1 MSEQQPKLH
10 KYFHNFMIYFAM
22 WAYAALAILYG
33 IRHILSVLEN
43 GASHLALDI
52 ILSVLLIG
60 VGIIT
65 IKARFDLAA
74 FRIIVIKEL
83 LGTCIAAAVIFLCLH
98 WVEDI
103 SGEDCYQNCIF
114 KAVVFACWG
123 IALYRYYSTR
133 RHLFKE

>member
-33 IRHILSVLEN
+33 IRHILSVVEN
-43 GASHLALDI
+43 GASYMVLDI
-52 ILSVLLIG
+52 ILSVLLII

-74 FRIIVIKEL
+74 FREIAIREL
-83 LGTCIAAAVIFLCLH
+83 SGVCIAAAVIFLCLH

-103 SGEDCYQNCIF
+103 SAEDCYQGCVI

-123 IALYRYYSTR
+123 IALYRYYSAR
-133 RHLFKE
+133 KHLFKE

>member
-10 KYFHNFMIYFAM
+10 RYFHNFMIYFAT
-22 WAYAALAILYG
+22 WAYAAFAIFYG
-33 IRHILSVLEN
+33 IRHMLSVIEN
-43 GASHLALDI
+43 GASQMALDI
-52 ILSVLLIG
+52 ILSVLLIV

-74 FRIIVIKEL
+74 FRVIAIKEL

-103 SGEDCYQNCIF
+103 SGEDCYQNCVF
-114 KAVVFACWG
+114 KAVVFACWV
-123 IALYRYYSTR
+123 IALYRYYGQRS
-133 RHLFKE
+133 HLFKG